1 MYTIQ
6 PYFVLATSRYEKG
19 LMMRHGIG
27 HFYDWKKQG
36 ALVDEVIAV
45 PDGSVDIV
53 FVSEGGKF
61 TSYVAGTV
69 LSKKI
74 LQNEPGARCF
84 GVRFLPGVMPAIVD
98 VSMPELVDREIPL
111 EDVVINKDILGM
123 IEDCLDGG
131 DWINVF
137 FELEQAAVRK
147 KGGLLCP
154 DNATRL
160 VEFVKE
166 SIISESGDVHMDAV
180 AENTGYS
187 TRYINRLF
195 TKSIGIPPKTFA
207 KIIRFQ
213 NTLQAINRQG
223 LGNLTQLGQEN
234 GYYDQSHFI
243 LDFKRFTSVTPSQYC
258 KMLQKHDYDHKLI
271 VRDLQSLSN
280 GIE

>member
-53 FVSEGGKF
+53 FVSEGGKL

-98 VSMPELVDREIPL
+98 VSMPELVNREIPL
-111 EDVVINKDILGM
+111 EDIAVNKDILSK
-123 IEDCLDGG
+123 IEACQEDG
-131 DWINVF
+131 DWITVF

-147 KGGLLCP
+147 KGSLQCP
-154 DNATRL
+154 DNAARL
-160 VEFVKE
+160 VKFVKE
-166 SIISESGDVHMDAV
+166 SIISDSGSVHMNSF

-187 TRYINRLF
+187 MRYINRLF
-195 TKSIGIPPKTFA
+195 TRNIGIPPKTFA
-207 KIIRFQ
+207 NIIRFQ
-213 NTLQAINRQG
+213 NALQAINRQG

-243 LDFKRFTSVTPSQYC
+243 LDFKRFTSVTPGQYC
-258 KMLQKHDYDHKLI
+258 KMLQKHDYEHKLI

-280 GIE
+280 GIY